1 MEGLEEVPPIYS
13 PPCIY
18 KVASLFSIQRLNQ
31 LMPKTPMVKQF
42 RYILITLSVF
52 VFSLTVISCKSSD
65 DGSTSTDNTTT
76 SSGLFVTVGD
86 NGVILT
92 SSDGT
97 SWDKGISGTT
107 YNLVGITYADGIF
120 VTVGDNGTILT
131 SSNGTAWTSITSGT
145 TNNLSGVTY
154 GNSTLVTVG
163 NNGTILTS
171 ADGTSWTKRTSGTS
185 EHLYGVTNGDGLFV
199 VVGEN
204 ATILTSSDGTTWTER
219 DGLRSKWA
227 IPKYLKGVTYRKKLF
242 VAVGRNGLILNSPDG
257 TTWKERKSGIGH
269 NLLGVTYANG
279 IFVSVG
285 KNGKI
290 VTSFD
295 GNWWVKR
302 TYVLPTWLNGVT
314 YGNSAFVTVG
324 DNGVILT
331 SSDGISWNKRTS
343 GDQATTTNI
352 VSVSDSGGNIQI
364 ESTNHSLDEGDVI
377 RFTTTNT
384 LPTGLAMYTD
394 YYVVGTPATNTFFVS
409 EAESGT
415 PIVYTDAGTGTH
427 SWQSAIA
434 LNRSIEQ
441 YDVRPRS
448 SFSVTSVTTNSLSA
462 VTYSSSASSSSDGL
476 TGTYQLATND
486 YANGV
491 ATDSSGNVYVTGGT
505 KGGLD
510 GNTSSGDTDLFVI
523 KYNSSGTKQ
532 WTKQLGSAVRDSAN
546 GIAIDSS
553 GNVYVTGV
561 TFGGLDWNTSAGT
574 NDLFVVKYNSSGTKQ
589 WTKQLGSASSDFANG
604 VTTDSSGNVYVA
616 GATYGGLDGNT
627 NAGNS
632 DLFVVKYNSSGTKQ
646 WTKQLGTGEYD
657 EARGVATDLSGN
669 VYVVGGTKG
678 KLAGAS
684 NSGRTDVFLIKYNSS
699 GTKQWTKSLGSN
711 ENDLANGV
719 TTDSSGNFYVTGFT
733 YKYLEGN
740 TSAGSSDLFV
750 VKYNS
755 SGKKQWTQQLGSSSR
770 DHARGVA
777 TDSSGNVY
785 VTGDTYGGVDGNSNA
800 GYNDLFV
807 VKYLDNGTKQW
818 TKQFGTPSSD
828 LADGVATDSSG
839 NVYVVGYTYGDLDGN
854 TNTGTS
860 DLFVVKYN
868 SSGTKQWTKQLGS
881 SMRY

>member
-257 TTWKERKSGIGH
+257 TTWKERKSGTAY
-269 NLLGVTYANG
+269 NLVGITYANG
-279 IFVSVG
+279 LFVSVG

-523 KYNSSGTKQ
+523 KYNSSGT
-532 WTKQLGSAVRDSAN
+532 N
-546 GIAIDSS
+546 
-553 GNVYVTGV
+553 
-561 TFGGLDWNTSAGT
+561 
-574 NDLFVVKYNSSGTKQ
+574 
-589 WTKQLGSASSDFANG
+589 
-604 VTTDSSGNVYVA
+604 
-616 GATYGGLDGNT
+616 
-627 NAGNS
+627 
-632 DLFVVKYNSSGTKQ
+632 Q

-657 EARGVATDLSGN
+657 EASGVATD
-669 VYVVGGTKG
+669 
-678 KLAGAS
+678 
-684 NSGRTDVFLIKYNSS
+684 
-699 GTKQWTKSLGSN
+699 
-711 ENDLANGV
+711 
-719 TTDSSGNFYVTGFT
+719 
-733 YKYLEGN
+733 
-740 TSAGSSDLFV
+740 
-750 VKYNS
+750 
-755 SGKKQWTQQLGSSSR
+755 
-770 DHARGVA
+770 
-777 TDSSGNVY
+777 
-785 VTGDTYGGVDGNSNA
+785 
-800 GYNDLFV
+800 
-807 VKYLDNGTKQW
+807 
-818 TKQFGTPSSD
+818 
-828 LADGVATDSSG
+828 
-839 NVYVVGYTYGDLDGN
+839 
-854 TNTGTS
+854 
-860 DLFVVKYN
+860 
-868 SSGTKQWTKQLGS
+868 
-881 SMRY
+881 